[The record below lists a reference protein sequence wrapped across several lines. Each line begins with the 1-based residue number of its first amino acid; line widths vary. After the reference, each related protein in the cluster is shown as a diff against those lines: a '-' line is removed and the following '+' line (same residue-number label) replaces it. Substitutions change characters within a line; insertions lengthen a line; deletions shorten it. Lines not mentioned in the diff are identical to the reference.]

1 MKSSKQDFIIPFIG
15 LKIGTY
21 TFDYKIDDS
30 FFESMEYSMIH
41 KGDLNVTLEFEK
53 RETMMTAHFIE
64 EGIVST
70 NCDRCDTQMELP
82 ISGEFKL
89 VYKFG
94 LEESEDESLVVLHPE
109 TFEIDVRDAIYELA
123 IVSLPARM
131 VHSVGECD
139 EEMWKLIQ
147 QYTVNATEID
157 EDDEDEDWDDEEDD
171 EPGPDDFDPKDPKW
185 ATLRNLTAES
195 SN

>member
-1 MKSSKQDFIIPFIG
+1 MKSSEQDFIIPFIG
-15 LKIGTY
+15 MKTGTY
-21 TFDYKIDDS
+21 TFEYKVNDT
-30 FFESMEYSMIH
+30 FFESMEYSLIH

-53 RETMMTAHFIE
+53 KENMMTAHFWA
-64 EGIVST
+64 EGMVST
-70 NCDRCDTQMELP
+70 NCDRCDTPMELA

-89 VYKFG
+89 IYKFG

-109 TFEIDVRDAIYELA
+109 AYELDVSEAIYELA

-131 VHSVGECD
+131 VHPAGECD

-147 QYTVNATEID
+147 QYTVNSDE
-157 EDDEDEDWDDEEDD
+157 EDDDWDDEDWEDEDD

-185 ATLRNLTAES
+185 AVLRNL
-195 SN
+195 N

>member
-1 MKSSKQDFIIPFIG
+1 
-15 LKIGTY
+15 
-21 TFDYKIDDS
+21 
-30 FFESMEYSMIH
+30 
-41 KGDLNVTLEFEK
+41 
-53 RETMMTAHFIE
+53 MTAHFIA

-70 NCDRCDTQMELP
+70 NCDRCDTPMELP

-157 EDDEDEDWDDEEDD
+157 DEDDDEDWDDEEDD

>member
-1 MKSSKQDFIIPFIG
+1 VKSSKQDFIIPFIG

-21 TFDYKIDDS
+21 TFEYKIDDS

-53 RETMMTAHFIE
+53 RETMMTAHFIA

-70 NCDRCDTQMELP
+70 NCDRCDTPMELP

-157 EDDEDEDWDDEEDD
+157 EDDDDEDWDDDEDD
-171 EPGPDDFDPKDPKW
+171 GPGPDDFDPKDPKW

>member
-1 MKSSKQDFIIPFIG
+1 MKSSEQDFIIPFIG
-15 LKIGTY
+15 MKTGTY
-21 TFDYKIDDS
+21 TFDYKVNDA
-30 FFESMEYSMIH
+30 FFESMEYSLIH

-53 RETMMTAHFIE
+53 KENMMTAHFRA

-70 NCDRCDTQMELP
+70 SCDRCDTPMKLP

-89 VYKFG
+89 IYKFG

-109 TFEIDVRDAIYELA
+109 SYELDVTEAIYELA

-131 VHSVGECD
+131 VHPAGECD

-147 QYTVNATEID
+147 QYTVNSTQEE
-157 EDDEDEDWDDEEDD
+157 EDDDWDDEDWEDEDD

-185 ATLRNLTAES
+185 AVLRNL
-195 SN
+195 N